1 MRQTIAAACC
11 LVIIAVAGFADKPLK
26 EPTPA
31 PQTLTTLETNVVT
44 PAESP
49 DCRCENCTCDPCECW
64 KNNPDCAAR
73 LRNHEY
79 REGIKNRV
87 KALSDRHEATHPRDT
102 KPVAAR
108 ESGETIYFFT
118 ADWCQPCRAMK
129 PLTGRLHAE
138 GHTCYTVDFDTR
150 QDLVSKYGVT
160 SVPQFV
166 VVDGERV
173 VRRVVGTTTRE
184 RVLGLEP
191 TTQTMFPTPG
201 TWSQPAYS
209 EPTYQVQQPQR
220 TGWFRGRMTRSVCGP
235 GGCR

>member
-1 MRQTIAAACC
+1 MRSTITAACC
-11 LVIIAVAGFADKPLK
+11 LAIIAVASFADKPPE

-31 PQTLTTLETNVVT
+31 PQTLTTFETNVVT

-49 DCRCENCTCDPCECW
+49 DCRCENCTCDPCRCEW
-64 KNNPDCAAR
+64 P
-73 LRNHEY
+73 
-79 REGIKNRV
+79 
-87 KALSDRHEATHPRDT
+87 DT
-102 KPVAAR
+102 KGVVKDSLTTDTRPI
-108 ESGETIYFFT
+108 IYFFT
-118 ADWCQPCRAMK
+118 ADWCQPCTEMK
-129 PLTGRLHAE
+129 PLSGRLHAE
-138 GHTCYTVDFDTR
+138 GHRCYSVDIDQR
-150 QDLVSKYGVT
+150 QDLASKYGVT

-191 TTQTMFPTPG
+191 VSQTNLPTPG

-220 TGWFRGRMTRSVCGP
+220 TGLFRGRMTRSVCGP